1 MLLAMY
7 LFLGAKKP
15 KANPECRL
23 ARNLAWSALVAQVCQ
38 IGWGKS
44 AARWGKGVQRGWVF
58 SRPQVPSADPA
69 ARQGQVGLRAWVHNQ

>member
-23 ARNLAWSALVAQVCQ
+23 ARNLAWSALVALVCQ
-38 IGWGKS
+38 IGWASSGPPWVP
-44 AARWGKGVQRGWVF
+44 AVQRGWVF
-58 SRPQVPSADPA
+58 SRP
-69 ARQGQVGLRAWVHNQ
+69 